1 VARSDGYVLIDKPS
15 GPTSHDVVAA
25 VRRTLHLRR
34 VGHTGTLDPFAT
46 GLLVV
51 LTGRATRLSRFLV
64 GLTKTYTGTI
74 RLGVRTDTDDRTG
87 RVLEP
92 TGAGAWPTPADVD
105 AVASAMVGKHEQ
117 RPPQYSAK
125 KVGGRRA
132 FAEARRGA
140 AVDLAPVEVEV
151 FGFDIVAFEGERVQ
165 FTADVS
171 SGTYIRALARDLGDR
186 LGCGAHLEEL
196 RRTRVGD
203 FPLADA
209 STLEAFADEPLV
221 FPSLGAVPHL
231 AHHHLSPTERDL
243 IAHGRPIPAPSEA
256 PPLMALVSDGELT
269 GVAETAAGQLK
280 PRVVLTDA

>member
-1 VARSDGYVLIDKPS
+1 LIDKPS

-25 VRRTLHLRR
+25 VRRTLHIRR

-46 GLLVV
+46 GLLVL

-87 RVLEP
+87 KVL
-92 TGAGAWPTPADVD
+92 GAVATTAWPTPADVD
-105 AVASAMVGKHEQ
+105 AAASAMVGKHEQ
-117 RPPQYSAK
+117 HPPQYSAK

-140 AVDLAPVEVEV
+140 AVALAPVEVEV
-151 FGFDIVAFEGERVQ
+151 FGFDIVAVERDCVQ

-171 SGTYIRALARDLGDR
+171 SGTYIRALARDLGER
-186 LGCGAHLEEL
+186 LGCGAHLEVL

-203 FPLADA
+203 FPLTDA
-209 STLEAFADEPLV
+209 ATLDEFADEPSVL
-221 FPSLGAVPHL
+221 PSLGAVPHL
-231 AHHHLSPTERDL
+231 AQRRVSAAERDL
-243 IAHGRPIPAPSEA
+243 IVHGRSIPAPSDA
-256 PPLMALVSDGELT
+256 PERMALVWDGELI